1 MVSMAGFNAA
11 LQGFQILSYI
21 IARLNA
27 EFDYPAVDLENL
39 LQARFQPFPP
49 QCEVGGSIIIGQQL
63 LARSLVLLHQYP
75 HQNRNDQQQTA
86 AELQQFISFICLY
99 HGNGHG
105 VAPAGAILR
114 SSLFKICGTAS
125 QADLISSNS
134 PAASS
139 SNAGSLSKFAR
150 IKRRWM

>member
-49 QCEVGGSIIIGQQL
+49 QCEVGGSLIIGQQL
-63 LARSLVLLHQYP
+63 RARALELLLLFPGGPQHA
-75 HQNRNDQQQTA
+75 A
-86 AELQQFISFICLY
+86 AELQQVISFICLF

-150 IKRRWM
+150 IKRR

>member
-63 LARSLVLLHQYP
+63 RARALELLHLFP
-75 HQNRNDQQQTA
+75 LLFRGGQQHAA

-105 VAPAGAILR
+105 VAPAGAIFR
-114 SSLFKICGTAS
+114 STQKKKSGTTS
-125 QADLISSNS
+125 PADLISSNS

-139 SNAGSLSKFAR
+139 SNPGSLSK
-150 IKRRWM
+150 